1 MATIKL
7 HVNGETHEIEVDPAT
22 PLVYV
27 LRNQLGLTGAKL
39 GCGLE
44 QCGACAV
51 LVDGERT
58 LSCSRAASEFAG
70 RDIQTIEGVGR
81 NALGSALQQAFMDE
95 GAAHCGYCT
104 PGIIVAATAL
114 LSRNRNPDG
123 GEIRA
128 ALNDQLCRC
137 GSHAR
142 VIRAVERVAL
152 GITKEGEAD
161 AA

>member
-7 HVNGETHEIEVDPAT
+7 HVNGESHEIEVDPAT

-70 RDIQTIEGVGR
+70 QEIVTIEGVGR
-81 NALGSALQQAFMDE
+81 SALGAALQQAFMDE
-95 GAAHCGYCT
+95 GAAQCGYCT
-104 PGIIVAATAL
+104 PGIIVTAASL
-114 LSRNRNPDG
+114 LSEIPSPATS
-123 GEIRA
+123 EIRA

-142 VIRAVERVAL
+142 VIRAVERVAK
-152 GITKEGEAD
+152 GGQAD